1 QQKGRIHMGNQT
13 IAQEVHSPEPIHCEI
28 DDLAHVSH
36 QDESERALA
45 IDQIQGNILSGF
57 NKDYQTFL
65 FLRIIDDSKKQ
76 TNVKSWLK
84 SQIKFIAT
92 AEEVLAFN
100 RLFKA
105 VNNRRE
111 CEGAVKSTW
120 VNIAFSYRA
129 LTLLAKDT
137 IKFEDESFKA
147 GMAKQ

>member
-1 QQKGRIHMGNQT
+1 MSIRT
-13 IAQEVHSPEPIHCEI
+13 IAQEVNTPEPMHCEYYSA
-28 DDLAHVSH
+28 AHVSH
-36 QDESERALA
+36 KDESERALA

-105 VNNRRE
+105 VNRRRR
-111 CEGAVKSTW
+111 CEGAVKATW

-129 LTLLAKDT
+129 LTLLAKDV
-137 IKFEDESFKA
+137 
-147 GMAKQ
+147 